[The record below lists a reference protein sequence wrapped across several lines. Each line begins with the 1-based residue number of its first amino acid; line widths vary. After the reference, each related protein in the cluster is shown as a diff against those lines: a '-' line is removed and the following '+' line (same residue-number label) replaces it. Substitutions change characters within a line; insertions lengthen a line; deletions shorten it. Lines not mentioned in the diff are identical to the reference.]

1 MANASPSD
9 EVVIH
14 LALPKGHMQ
23 AGVYALLEEAGVKVS
38 LSNSRG
44 YRPSVPLPNY
54 DCKLL
59 KPQNILGMLAAGTR
73 DIGFAGGDWV
83 EELGIEG
90 LVEVLDTGL
99 DPVRIVAAA
108 PDPKILE
115 KGVGAEGR
123 KLIVASEYSGL
134 TKKWLERKGIVA
146 TVLKSYGATESL
158 PPEDADLIV
167 DNAATGSTLKANSL
181 EILDTLMHSTTRMY
195 ASTKAW
201 ADPAKRARIESLV
214 LLLTAVLNA
223 RKRLMVTFNIS
234 KASLD
239 TLVSSLPSC
248 VASWDWAGGRATV
261 VLIRPLASP
270 HSSLPLPADFAP
282 PPCRHSTMAMGS
294 PFRSLRSASKCPLS
308 SPRLR
313 QQVVRTSWLAPSRC
327 LLHSQI
333 CAVGKYLG
341 IYIDDDALPPH
352 SSARRKI
359 AEISGRGGD
368 KVAAHARTFSR
379 ASERLSTVAS
389 RCLGRPP
396 GVDSSSGG
404 VVKLTRRD
412 A

>member
-1 MANASPSD
+1 MRRRYGTVSYFCMKCVEDGHGLENLPPFEFNMANASPSD
-9 EVVIH
+9 EAVIH

-248 VASWDWAGGRATV
+248 VSLPRDWAESRVTAV
-261 VLIRPLASP
+261 SFA
-270 HSSLPLPADFAP
+270 PLPS
-282 PPCRHSTMAMGS
+282 PPCPTA
-294 PFRSLRSASKCPLS
+294 PI
-308 SPRLR
+308 LR
-313 QQVVRTSWLAPSRC
+313 QTSCPHCVVTPQWRWVCRSDC
-327 LLHSQI
+327 
-333 CAVGKYLG
+333 CAL
-341 IYIDDDALPPH
+341 
-352 SSARRKI
+352 
-359 AEISGRGGD
+359 
-368 KVAAHARTFSR
+368 R
-379 ASERLSTVAS
+379 ASALYY
-389 RCLGRPP
+389 PP
-396 GVDSSSGG
+396 D
-404 VVKLTRRD
+404 
-412 A
+412 